1 MNEFH
6 FDSKRHL
13 LETGFDCS
21 CRTCYFD
28 RNTLEK
34 NPWIKAIFFLLLS
47 VCCFPSILFADVVKP
62 ALIEISVFTSG
73 TYRIEARASIEALLT
88 GINAQYKNTTE
99 APTSEK
105 YDELRALPA
114 DKLQEKFKPFYKTF
128 ERKVQLLFDNKPA
141 ALKITHVDIPA
152 PGYTKVPR
160 NSVIYLEGKIPRDAK
175 ILHWYYPAAFGD
187 NAVRVRQVDES
198 NEKWHW
204 SEWQWIRS
212 DKVSE
217 AFSLSEVFSKRS
229 TVSVISEYVIAG
241 FEHILPI
248 GMDHILFIVGIF
260 LLSTKMR
267 PLLWQVT
274 MFTIAHTMTLGLS
287 MNGVINLPANIVEP
301 LIALSIAY
309 IGFENIWHKS
319 LHNSRLALVFSFG
332 LLHGL
337 GFASVLQEFGMP
349 DDAFITALV
358 GFNIGVELGQ
368 LAIILLGFLTVGF
381 WFRHK
386 DWYRNVIILP
396 ASAVIALTGLYWTYD
411 RVMI

>member
-1 MNEFH
+1 MT
-6 FDSKRHL
+6 RP
-13 LETGFDCS
+13 ETDFQN
-21 CRTCYFD
+21 CRKQGCF
-28 RNTLEK
+28 RQSVQGRIHSGSEK
-34 NPWIKAIFFLLLS
+34 QFWSIVIFLFSFL
-47 VCCFPSILFADVVKP
+47 ILFKPATSVADVVKP

-73 TYRIEARASIEALLT
+73 TYKIEVRASVEALLT
-88 GINAQYKNTTE
+88 GINSQYKNTTE
-99 APTSEK
+99 APTSDQ
-105 YDELRALPA
+105 YDELRELPA
-114 DKLQEKFKPFYKTF
+114 DELQERFKPFYKTF
-128 ERKVQLLFDNKPA
+128 ETKVQLLFDNKPTE
-141 ALKITHVDIPA
+141 LKITSVDIPV

-160 NSVIYLEGKIPRDAK
+160 NSVIYLEGKIPADAK
-175 ILHWYYPAAFGD
+175 VLHWYYPAAFGD

-217 AFSLSEVFSKRS
+217 SFSLTEVFAKRS
-229 TVSVISEYVIAG
+229 TWSVITEYIIAG
-241 FEHILPI
+241 FEHILPM
-248 GMDHILFIVGIF
+248 GMDHILFIIGIF

-274 MFTIAHTMTLGLS
+274 MFTIAHTITLGLS

-319 LHNSRLALVFSFG
+319 LHNSRLVLVFAFG

-349 DDAFITALV
+349 DDAFITALIS
-358 GFNIGVELGQ
+358 FNIGVEIGQ
-368 LAIILLGFLTVGF
+368 LVIILLGFLTVGF
-381 WFRHK
+381 WFRNRA
-386 DWYRNVIILP
+386 WYRNAVIVP
-396 ASAVIALTGLYWTYD
+396 GSALIALTGFYWTYD
-411 RVMI
+411 RIMI